1 MRSKKNL
8 SEIPDLETKKEFT
21 QDFSFAVLICFYFL
35 FVLLFLASK
44 RLAVLH
50 FPTIVVWGLFEVMSI
65 ALCVYN
71 SFSSSNDS
79 LRTAA

>member
-50 FPTIVVWGLFEVMSI
+50 FPTIVV
-65 ALCVYN
+65 
-71 SFSSSNDS
+71 
-79 LRTAA
+79 